1 MKRVLLLLFAAGV
14 AAIFAGCAP
23 FTGLPN
29 PVSSDDTGT
38 PVKIGV
44 VLPLSGPDA
53 DFGKRT
59 LRGVEMAAFKL
70 NNGRGISGRRVELL
84 VRDTKSEPAEA
95 RHQVEALFNED
106 ISGLVGPYST
116 NEALAI
122 KSAVETLMIPTV
134 VPLATTDSLTE
145 GTNLIYRTCFTDAQ
159 QGEALAAY
167 CWYWRKYLRIA
178 ILINQ
183 DKEAVYS
190 RSVAQA
196 TANAFTELGG
206 EVVQKV
212 EFRGNFEEFAK
223 KLNELVSYNPQA
235 ILVPAEPENA
245 GKLVKYIRQLGY
257 RGLLLGPESWDDP
270 VFFANCG
277 KDPGDCAFVGLY
289 SDEFDVAEQH
299 EFREEFRRRFFIY
312 PSSCEAQGYDAL
324 NMLAIGLGNARSV
337 EDFNRNMQQI
347 RNVPGASALY
357 TMKAGGDIDRTMF
370 IMSVRPSPLADDYP
384 EARLNQSFNMHRIY
398 QMNED

>member
-1 MKRVLLLLFAAGV
+1 MKRVLLFLYAAVV
-14 AAIFAGCAP
+14 AAIFTGCAP
-23 FTGLPN
+23 FTPLPH
-29 PVSSDDTGT
+29 PIVPEDAGK

-44 VLPLSGPDA
+44 VLPLTGPDA

-59 LRGVEMAAFKL
+59 LRGVEMAALTL
-70 NNGRGISGRRVELL
+70 NNGRGISNRRVELV

-95 RHQVEALFNED
+95 RRQVEALFKEG
-106 ISGLVGPYST
+106 IVGLVGPYST
-116 NEALAI
+116 NEALAV

-134 VPLATTDSLTE
+134 VPLATNNDLTE
-145 GTNLIYRTCFTDAQ
+145 GTNLIYRTCFTDKQ

-183 DKEAVYS
+183 DKDAVYS
-190 RSVAQA
+190 RGVAQA
-196 TANAFTELGG
+196 TATAFTELGG
-206 EVVQKV
+206 EVVQMV

-223 KLNELVSYNPQA
+223 KLNDLVSYNPQA
-235 ILVPAEPENA
+235 ILVPAEPANA
-245 GKLVKYIRQLGY
+245 GKMVKYIRQLGY

-289 SDEFDVAEQH
+289 SDEFDLSTQH
-299 EFREEFRRRFFIY
+299 DFRDEFRRRFFIY
-312 PSSCEAQGYDAL
+312 PTSCEAQGYDAL
-324 NMLAIGLGNARSV
+324 NMLAIGLGNAQSV
-337 EDFNRNMQQI
+337 EEFNRNMQQI

-357 TMKAGGDIDRTMF
+357 TMKPGGGIDRTMF
-370 IMSVRPSPLADDYP
+370 IMSVRPSSLADEDP
-384 EARLNQSFNMHRIY
+384 EARLGQSFNMQRIY
-398 QMNED
+398 QMNQD

>member
-1 MKRVLLLLFAAGV
+1 MKRVLLFLFAAVV

-23 FTGLPN
+23 FTPLPH
-29 PVSSDDTGT
+29 PIVPEDAGK

-44 VLPLSGPDA
+44 VLPLTGPDA

-59 LRGVEMAAFKL
+59 LRGVEMAALTL
-70 NNGRGISGRRVELL
+70 NNGRGISNRRVELV

-95 RHQVEALFNED
+95 RRQVEALFKEG
-106 ISGLVGPYST
+106 IVGLVGPYST
-116 NEALAI
+116 NEALAV

-134 VPLATTDSLTE
+134 VPLATNNDLTE
-145 GTNLIYRTCFTDAQ
+145 GTNLIYRTCFTDKQ

-183 DKEAVYS
+183 DKDAVYS
-190 RSVAQA
+190 RGVAQA
-196 TANAFTELGG
+196 TATAFTELGG
-206 EVVQKV
+206 EVVQMV

-223 KLNELVSYNPQA
+223 KLNDLVSYNPQA
-235 ILVPAEPENA
+235 ILVPAEPANA
-245 GKLVKYIRQLGY
+245 GKMVKYIRQLGY

-289 SDEFDVAEQH
+289 SDEFDLSTQH
-299 EFREEFRRRFFIY
+299 DFRDEFRRRFFIY
-312 PSSCEAQGYDAL
+312 PTSCEAQGYDAL
-324 NMLAIGLGNARSV
+324 NMLAIGLGNAQSV
-337 EDFNRNMQQI
+337 EEFNRNMLQI

-357 TMKAGGDIDRTMF
+357 TMKPGGGIDRTMF
-370 IMSVRPSPLADDYP
+370 IMSVRPSSLADEDP
-384 EARLNQSFNMHRIY
+384 EARLGQSFNMQRIY
-398 QMNED
+398 QMNQD